1 MTLSSALARAGRGVL
16 AGALLLASPLAG
28 QGPDAFSAPR
38 KCRAPPPSSKG
49 VAREAEVLGET

>member
-28 QGPDAFSAPR
+28 QGPDDDYDLVLE
-38 KCRAPPPSSKG
+38 CRGAVPHLRE
-49 VAREAEVLGET
+49 VAE